1 MRIKGLPA
9 LFAKA
14 GESRPRLPEGESGR
28 HLLPL
33 NYYKHMY
40 FLFFA
45 SIRILFSSN
54 RSNSRPIPLRP
65 LLAAIRADRLGVS
78 ALSDDRAENN
88 PAVRD
93 DHDRDDGAA
102 ESPYMLIQGSACLT
116 NR

>member
-1 MRIKGLPA
+1 LSTFTAIKLLQTYVFPVSPA
-9 LFAKA
+9 FV
-14 GESRPRLPEGESGR
+14 SCFPSD
-28 HLLPL
+28 
-33 NYYKHMY
+33 
-40 FLFFA
+40 
-45 SIRILFSSN
+45 

-65 LLAAIRADRLGVS
+65 LLAAIRADCLGLS
-78 ALSDDRAENN
+78 APSDDRAENN